1 MPFGS
6 VALQPG
12 VNLERT
18 PTLLQAGYSQT
29 QLIRFRDSLAQ
40 KLGGWSLF
48 YSLSVAGV
56 PRDLHAWSDLNA
68 INHLLVGTTS
78 QLAIITSGVLQDITP
93 QTLTSDFAPDFS
105 TVNTTPTVT
114 VVDPNISN
122 VTVNDA
128 VLFNTPVS
136 VGGIVLQGLYQ
147 IVSVTGVHSYQI
159 VAATNATSTVNNGGA
174 VPVFTTVA
182 TNSTVSVALTA
193 HGITA
198 LPATVVLPKSTTGN
212 GVTIQGAYSV
222 NTITSANAFTITVS
236 TVASSSG
243 SFSMNGGNAEIVYY
257 IALGPPP
264 IGAGYGLGGYGDG
277 GYGTGVVN
285 PSQVGTPITA
295 TDWTSDNWG
304 QIALACPEG
313 GGIYYWDPSGGFT
326 NASLVSSGPP
336 FNKGIFVSTSQQ
348 ILIAYGSTIDEFSI
362 GGIGPQQDPMLVQ
375 WCDVGNFFE
384 WRPLTTTQAGNF
396 RIPIGSRCVGGMAV
410 ANQNLI
416 WTDLDLWAMSYI
428 GYPEVYGFNK
438 IGAGAGLASGHAAM
452 QLRGSVFWM
461 GKSNFYSYSGGGVQV
476 LPCPVWDFVFQN
488 LNAAFI
494 QNVRAAPNTP
504 FNEAGWFFPSS
515 ASTTGECD
523 SYVKFNINEPGAPW
537 DYGTLSRSA
546 WIDLTVLGPPI
557 GAIPS
562 GVIYAHET
570 SNDAAGQ
577 PLVSSFVTGYFM
589 LQEGEDYAFIDQAI
603 PDMVWHMQGTPPP
616 PGAQVQLT
624 FLATNYPGDTP
635 VPYGPYTVTQD
646 TEFISLRIRAR
657 QIAIQVQSSDLG
669 SWWRLGR
676 IRFRFSAS
684 GRR

>member
-1 MPFGS
+1 
-6 VALQPG
+6 VPG
-12 VNLERT
+12 LNLERT
-18 PTLLQAGYSQT
+18 PTLLEAGYSQS

-48 YSLSVAGV
+48 YSLSVAGT
-56 PRDLHAWSDLNA
+56 PRDMHAWSDLNA

-105 TVNTTPTVT
+105 TVINTPTVT

-122 VTVNDA
+122 VTINDS
-128 VLFNTPVS
+128 VLFNTPIS
-136 VGGIVLQGLYQ
+136 VGGLILSGLYP
-147 IVSVTGVHSYQI
+147 IASITGVHSYTI
-159 VAATNATSTVNNGGA
+159 TATSNATSTVNNGGA
-174 VPVFTTVA
+174 VPVFTT
-182 TNSTVSVALTA
+182 TSTSSAVSVALTA
-193 HGITA
+193 HGIA
-198 LPATVVLPKSTTGN
+198 LLPSTVVLPVATTGN

-222 NTITSANAFTITVS
+222 NTITNANSFTIT
-236 TVASSSG
+236 ASSVANANG
-243 SFSMNGGNAEIVYY
+243 SFSMNGGNAELVYY

-277 GYGTGVVN
+277 GYGTGVIN

-313 GGIYYWDPSGGFT
+313 GGIYYWDPTGGFT
-326 NASLVSSGPP
+326 NASLISTGPA

-348 ILIAYGSTIDEFSI
+348 ILIAYGSTVDETVS
-362 GGIGPQQDPMLVQ
+362 GNGIGLQQDPMLVQ

-384 WRPLTTTQAGNF
+384 WRATSATQAGNF
-396 RIPIGSRCVGGMAV
+396 RIPIGSLCVGGMAV

-428 GYPEVYGFNK
+428 GYPETYGFNK

-452 QLRGSVFWM
+452 QLRGGVYWM
-461 GKSNFYSYSGGGVQV
+461 GKSNFYAYSGSGVQV

-488 LNAAFI
+488 LNTAFI

-504 FNEAGWFFPSS
+504 FNEAGWYFPSA
-515 ASTTGECD
+515 ASTSGECD
-523 SYVKFNINEPGAPW
+523 SYVKFNITEPGAPW

-557 GAIPS
+557 GATPS

-577 PLVSSFVTGYFM
+577 PLVSSFQTGYFM
-589 LQEGEDYAFIDQAI
+589 LQEGEDFSFVDQVI
-603 PDMVWHMQGTPPP
+603 PDFRYGQVGVPAN
-616 PGAQVQLT
+616 AQIQMT
-624 FLATNYPGDTP
+624 FFVVNYPGDTP
-635 VPYGPYTVTQD
+635 QQFGPYVVTST
-646 TEFISLRIRAR
+646 TEYISVRFRAR
-657 QIAIQVQSSDLG
+657 QISIQIQSSDLG
-669 SWWRLGR
+669 SWWRIGR
-676 IRFRFSAS
+676 CRFRFAAS